1 MMRHPNDNT
10 PAPSAKTA
18 QTESSSASLWA
29 KRRWMIALAA
39 CLLAAVLLRP
49 FNWIWLASAAVCL
62 VIALGA
68 HERLRATNRE
78 PCRWR
83 DVFDLEVD
91 FAAWSNKGNSR
102 KRGSK

>member
-1 MMRHPNDNT
+1 MMRRPNDNT
-10 PAPSAKTA
+10 SVPSAKTA
-18 QTESSSASLWA
+18 KTASSSALLWA

-39 CLLAAVLLRP
+39 CLVAAVLLRP

-62 VIALGA
+62 VIALDA
-68 HERLRATNRE
+68 HERLRAAIGE

-91 FAAWSNKGNSR
+91 FAAWFNNGNSR